1 MTGKDRA
8 MSILEHLAE
17 LRDRLMKAMIGL
29 VIGMVGGALL
39 TEPVLHEL
47 IAPLGG
53 MKPYAE
59 TPTAT
64 TSTFFQLTAVIGL
77 ILAMPVIMYQLFR
90 YVSPGLTP
98 NERRYAIIAAPI
110 AAMCFALGAAFAT
123 YVILPAAVPFLMGFL
138 ADLVEMRY
146 SLERY
151 LSFVSS
157 VMIAAGLVFET
168 PLVMYFL
175 AKLGVVT
182 PAGFAGARR
191 IVLVGAAIGAAVIT
205 PTPDPVNMLL
215 VMMPFIL
222 LYELGILLARLA
234 TRGRDQV

>member
-1 MTGKDRA
+1 MTTSDKP
-8 MSILEHLAE
+8 MSLLDHLAE
-17 LRDRLMKAMIGL
+17 LRKRLLRAFAALLVGMIG
-29 VIGMVGGALL
+29 GAFL
-39 TEPVLHEL
+39 TEPVLQEL
-47 IAPLGG
+47 ISPLGG

-59 TPTAT
+59 SPTAT
-64 TSTFFQLTAVIGL
+64 TATFFQLSAVIGL

-110 AAMCFALGAAFAT
+110 AALCFALGAAFAT

-138 ADLVEMRY
+138 ADVVEMRY
-146 SLERY
+146 SLQRY

-157 VMIAAGLVFET
+157 VMIAAGFVFET

-182 PAGFAGARR
+182 PAGYASARR
-191 IVLVGAAIGAAVIT
+191 VVLVGAAAGAAFIT
-205 PTPDPVNMLL
+205 PTTDPVNMLL
-215 VMMPFIL
+215 VMGPFIL
-222 LYELGILLARLA
+222 LYELGIVLAKLA
-234 TRGRDQV
+234 TRGRDEI